1 MQFEALRGTLKTT
14 AADLVARY
22 RELGCTAVS
31 VASAPSPGAATG
43 RRLARA
49 YQVALLPA
57 QGPGMLPKTL
67 GECFPRLKL
76 PISRRK

>member
-1 MQFEALRGTLKTT
+1 MQFEDLKGTLKTT
-14 AADLVARY
+14 ASDLVARY

-31 VASAPSPGAATG
+31 VAPAPNPGAATG
-43 RRLARA
+43 KRPARA

-57 QGPGMLPKTL
+57 QGPGVPPKTL